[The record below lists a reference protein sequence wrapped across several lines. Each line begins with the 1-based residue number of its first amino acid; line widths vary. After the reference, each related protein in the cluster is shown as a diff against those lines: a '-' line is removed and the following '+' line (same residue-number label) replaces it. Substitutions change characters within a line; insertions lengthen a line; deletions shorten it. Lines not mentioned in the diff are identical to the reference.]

1 MEEGVHQPKKE
12 VKSLHKYLRAIGFSK
27 IQTPRQ
33 MHELIMDIIQSADK
47 RSYTSN
53 SETTMLAEFSKDFAD
68 RVGVTVCGEFDEK
81 DEFTFEYSFPY
92 FRGEGISTEED
103 ISVERHAEKESYA
116 GVCNDMR
123 VGVSLIF
130 YLQNMMDYAKI
141 KYGNRL
147 PIRGTSLSLSAL
159 STSGKILLPILKNEA
174 DMAKIEKET
183 TNRNKLIA
191 QARAGDEEAIE
202 TLTLEDMDTYNAISR
217 KIRKEDILS
226 LVDTYF
232 MPYGVECDQYSVL
245 GEITECSSTRNR
257 LTGEELNVMTISCN
271 DLVFDV
277 CINRKDLYGEPM
289 PGRRFKGSI
298 WMQGTINFP
307 EAYGVS

>member
-1 MEEGVHQPKKE
+1 M
-12 VKSLHKYLRAIGFSK
+12 HKYLRAIGFSK

>member
-1 MEEGVHQPKKE
+1 M
-12 VKSLHKYLRAIGFSK
+12 HKYLRAIGFSR
-27 IQTPRQ
+27 IQTPKQ
-33 MHELIMDIIQSADK
+33 MHDLIMDVIQSADK

-68 RVGVTVCGEFDEK
+68 RIGITVCGEFDEK

-147 PIRGTSLSLSAL
+147 PIRGTSLTLSAL
-159 STSGKILLPILKNEA
+159 STSGKILLPIRKNEA
-174 DMAKIEKET
+174 DMARIEKET

-217 KIRKEDILS
+217 KIRKEDVLS

-232 MPYGVECDQYSVL
+232 MPYGVECDQYSVM
-245 GEITECSSTRNR
+245 GEIMECAGTKNR
-257 LTGEELNVMTISCN
+257 LTEEELYIMTVSCN

-277 CINRKDLYGEPM
+277 CINKKDLYGEPL
-289 PGRRFKGSI
+289 PGRRFRGSI
-298 WMQGTINFP
+298 WMQGVINFP

>member
-1 MEEGVHQPKKE
+1 M
-12 VKSLHKYLRAIGFSK
+12 HKYLRAIGFSK
-27 IQTPRQ
+27 IQTPKQ
-33 MHELIMDIIQSADK
+33 MHELIMDVIQSADK

-68 RVGVTVCGEFDEK
+68 RIGITVCGEFDEK

-92 FRGEGISTEED
+92 FRGDGISTEED

-147 PIRGTSLSLSAL
+147 PIRGTSLTLSAL
-159 STSGKILLPILKNEA
+159 SNSGKILLPIRKNEA
-174 DMAKIEKET
+174 DMARIEKET

-202 TLTLEDMDTYNAISR
+202 TLTLEDMDTYNAISK
-217 KIRKEDILS
+217 KIRKEDVLS

-232 MPYGVECDQYSVL
+232 MPYGVECDQYSVM
-245 GEITECSSTRNR
+245 GEITDCSSTKNR
-257 LTGEELNVMTISCN
+257 MTEEELYIMTVSCN

-277 CINRKDLYGEPM
+277 CINKKDLYGEPM
-289 PGRRFKGSI
+289 PGRRFRGNI
-298 WMQGTINFP
+298 WMQGIINFP